1 MGVLG
6 DGRWPAPS
14 QVQSPS
20 ELLLFLY
27 TPLANFLLFSFI
39 PEKLLSSVISG
50 FKPINLRLVWH
61 MYEGIID
68 LAIKQQVFIIYFIVQ
83 ILLDIAG

>member
-1 MGVLG
+1 
-6 DGRWPAPS
+6 
-14 QVQSPS
+14 
-20 ELLLFLY
+20 
-27 TPLANFLLFSFI
+27 
-39 PEKLLSSVISG
+39 
-50 FKPINLRLVWH
+50 